1 MTEQDI
7 KNKNLVLID
16 YLRSIINNYVIRAE
30 YSTNDDDKEVIVVQ
44 ETSGEKIVFYEASPL
59 YNYYNVDI
67 FGDNIQNAKNIS
79 VEIGNLIGKDIYF
92 DWTIKHGNEIE
103 VQKWQII
110 IKQFAN
116 PRTIE
121 YKDIRRVSYTMTM
134 QAIVN
139 RIAEKGNKY
148 ELVFK

>member
-1 MTEQDI
+1 MSEQDI
-7 KNKNLVLID
+7 KNKNLVLCS
-16 YLRSIINNYVIRAE
+16 YLDSIINGYKVKAE
-30 YSTNDDDKEVIVVQ
+30 YSTNSQDTQVIVVQ
-44 ETSGEKIVFYEASPL
+44 ETSGSKEIFFEANPI

-92 DWTIKHGNEIE
+92 DWKG
-103 VQKWQII
+103 QKWQII

-134 QAIVN
+134 QTIVN
-139 RIAEKGNKY
+139 RIA
-148 ELVFK
+148 